1 MSLEYVDR
9 LLELRKK
16 FNNLDTKEI
25 KVEIKKS
32 LVNKPDNSKNIEEE
46 ENSIEKFQED
56 AFLDVMLDAKRL
68 KEQANGSV
76 W

>member
-16 FNNLDTKEI
+16 FNNLDTQEI

-32 LVNKPDNSKNIEEE
+32 LVNKPDNSKNVEEE
-46 ENSIEKFQED
+46 ENSIKKFQED

-76 W
+76 

>member
-16 FNNLDTKEI
+16 FNNLDTQEI

-32 LVNKPDNSKNIEEE
+32 LVNKPDNSKNVEEE
-46 ENSIEKFQED
+46 ENSIEKFQEN

>member
-16 FNNLDTKEI
+16 FNNLNTQEI

-32 LVNKPDNSKNIEEE
+32 LVNKPDNSKNVEEE
-46 ENSIEKFQED
+46 ENSIEKFQEN

-76 W
+76 

>member
-16 FNNLDTKEI
+16 FNNLDTQEI

-76 W
+76 

>member
-32 LVNKPDNSKNIEEE
+32 LVNKPDNSKNVEEE

-76 W
+76 

>member
-16 FNNLDTKEI
+16 FNNLDTQEI

-32 LVNKPDNSKNIEEE
+32 LVNKPDNSKNVEEE

-76 W
+76 

>member
-32 LVNKPDNSKNIEEE
+32 LVNKPDNSKNVEEE
-46 ENSIEKFQED
+46 ENSIEKFQEN

-76 W
+76 

>member
-16 FNNLDTKEI
+16 FNNLNTQEI

-32 LVNKPDNSKNIEEE
+32 LVNKPDNSKNVEEE

-76 W
+76 

>member
-16 FNNLDTKEI
+16 FNNLDTQEI
-25 KVEIKKS
+25 KVKTKKS
-32 LVNKPDNSKNIEEE
+32 LVDKPDNSKNVEEE

-76 W
+76 

>member
-16 FNNLDTKEI
+16 FNNLDTQEI

-32 LVNKPDNSKNIEEE
+32 LVNKPDNSKNVEEE
-46 ENSIEKFQED
+46 ENSIEKFQEN

-76 W
+76 

>member
-16 FNNLDTKEI
+16 FNNLDTQEI
-25 KVEIKKS
+25 KVKTKKS
-32 LVNKPDNSKNIEEE
+32 LVDKPDNSKNVEEE
-46 ENSIEKFQED
+46 ENSIEKFQEN

-76 W
+76 

>member
-16 FNNLDTKEI
+16 FNNLNTQEI

-32 LVNKPDNSKNIEEE
+32 LVNKPDNSKNIKEE
-46 ENSIEKFQED
+46 ENSIEKFQEN

-76 W
+76 

>member
-76 W
+76 

>member
-16 FNNLDTKEI
+16 FNNLDTQEI
-25 KVEIKKS
+25 KVKTKKS

-46 ENSIEKFQED
+46 ENSIEKFQES
-56 AFLDVMLDAKRL
+56 AFLDIMLDAKRL

-76 W
+76 

>member
-16 FNNLDTKEI
+16 FNNLDTQEI
-25 KVEIKKS
+25 KVKTKKS
-32 LVNKPDNSKNIEEE
+32 LVDKPDNSKNVEEE
-46 ENSIEKFQED
+46 ENSIEKFQEG

-68 KEQANGSV
+68 KEQSNGSV
-76 W
+76 

>member
-16 FNNLDTKEI
+16 FNNLDTQEI

-32 LVNKPDNSKNIEEE
+32 LVNKPDNSKNVEEE
-46 ENSIEKFQED
+46 ENSIEKFQEN
-56 AFLDVMLDAKRL
+56 AFLDVRLDAKRL

-76 W
+76 